1 MIRIGTSG
9 WVYPEWRGTYYP
21 ADLPQRRQLEHL
33 AARMATVEI
42 NGSFY
47 SLRRPTSYRS
57 WYARTP
63 PDFQF
68 AVKGNRFVTHV
79 RRLRDATVPLAN
91 FLGSGVLEL
100 ATKLGPLLW
109 QFPPSLTFDADVLAD
124 FLAALPK
131 DTTAAVDLIRQHA
144 TMVDDVTQLPRDH
157 RLLRHA
163 VEVRSP
169 TFRSPRCFDL
179 LRQHGVALVVADT
192 AGLFPY
198 LDEHTADFTYVRLH
212 GATELYVSDYG
223 PGELHDWA
231 AKIRDWH
238 SYGDVYVYFDNTAK
252 AAAPHNAEQL
262 AGLLGLVPA
271 S

>member
-21 ADLPQRRQLEHL
+21 ADLPQRRQLEYL
-33 AARMATVEI
+33 AGRMSTVEI

-47 SLRRPTSYRS
+47 SLRRPANYRS
-57 WYARTP
+57 WYAQTP

-68 AVKGNRFVTHV
+68 AVKGNRFVTHI
-79 RRLRDATVPLAN
+79 RRLREPTVPLAN

-100 ATKLGPLLW
+100 AEKLGPLLW
-109 QFPPSLTFDADVLAD
+109 QFPPSLSFDADVLAD

-131 DTTAAVDLIRQHA
+131 DTTAAVDLVRQHA

-157 RLLRHA
+157 RLLRHV
-163 VEVRSP
+163 VEVRHP
-169 TFRSPRCFDL
+169 TFRSARCYDL
-179 LRQHGVALVVADT
+179 LRQHGVALVAADT

-198 LDEHTADFTYVRLH
+198 IEERTADFTYVRLH

-223 PGELHDWA
+223 ESELYDWA
-231 AKIRDWH
+231 AKIREWH
-238 SYGDVYVYFDNTAK
+238 AYGDVYVYFDNTAN
-252 AAAPHNAEQL
+252 AAAPHNAERL